1 MKLGLIN
8 DLLEQVEKVIT
19 GVEATHLEKKKLKSE
34 VNKLIFY
41 YLEKVNDNQT
51 SVILSEAKGNWL
63 QKSWRPIVML
73 TFTLIIVIGMF
84 TPLEILEKDSP
95 FWSLLELGLGGYV
108 IGRSAEK
115 ITNKVIHK

>member
-1 MKLGLIN
+1 MKFGLIN

-19 GVEATHLEKKKLKSE
+19 GVEATHLEKKKPKSE

-51 SVILSEAKGNWL
+51 SVILSETKGNWL

>member
-1 MKLGLIN
+1 MKFGLIN

-51 SVILSEAKGNWL
+51 SVILSETKGNWL

>member
-1 MKLGLIN
+1 MKFGLIN

-84 TPLEILEKDSP
+84 APLEILEKDSP